1 MKIVQGFKEGAFVGM
16 VITMVCTACLYK
28 FFPEII
34 VRVWVSVAAIYL
46 LCLVAST
53 LIYHVEDLEDEFKRR
68 KARFN
73 IRLSCSDSTL
83 SKLGENINPS
93 TKSALNGNMSD
104 TKRLLISNAL
114 EAIFSNKPVSA
125 FAAPHNW
132 KVNVKY
138 LQERN
143 VIKLHNPDR
152 DKSVYLYLEID
163 EFVSSLIDDNILIL
177 KIEG

>member
-1 MKIVQGFKEGAFVGM
+1 MKIVQGFKEGVFVGM
-16 VITMVCTACLYK
+16 VITMVGTACLYK
-28 FFPEII
+28 FFPELI
-34 VRVWVSVAAIYL
+34 VRVWVSAASIHL

-53 LIYHVEDLEDEFKRR
+53 LIYHVKDLEDEFKRR
-68 KARFN
+68 KRFN

-83 SKLGENINPS
+83 SKLNENINPS
-93 TKSALNGNMSD
+93 TKKALNGDMSD
-104 TKRLLISNAL
+104 TKRLLISNTL
-114 EAIFSNKPVSA
+114 DAIFSHKPVAAYS
-125 FAAPHNW
+125 APHNW

>member
-1 MKIVQGFKEGAFVGM
+1 MKIVQGFKEGVFVGM
-16 VITMVCTACLYK
+16 VITMVVTACLYK
-28 FFPEII
+28 FFPELI
-34 VRVWVSVAAIYL
+34 VRVWVSAASIHL

-53 LIYHVEDLEDEFKRR
+53 LIYHVNDLGDEFKHR
-68 KARFN
+68 KRFN

-83 SKLGENINPS
+83 SKLDENINPS
-93 TKSALNGNMSD
+93 TKKALNGNMSD

-114 EAIFSNKPVSA
+114 EAIFTNKPVSA

-138 LQERN
+138 LHERN

>member
-1 MKIVQGFKEGAFVGM
+1 MKIVQGFKEGVFVGM
-16 VITMVCTACLYK
+16 VITMVVTACLYK
-28 FFPEII
+28 FFPEHI
-34 VRVWVSVAAIYL
+34 VRVWVSAASIHL

-53 LIYHVEDLEDEFKRR
+53 LIYRVKDLEDEFKRR
-68 KARFN
+68 KRFT

-83 SKLGENINPS
+83 SKLDENINPS
-93 TKSALNGNMSD
+93 TKAALNGEMSD

-114 EAIFSNKPVSA
+114 EAIFTNKPVSA
-125 FAAPHNW
+125 FATPHNW